1 MVHKKDFIDRL
12 RKKGHTKQ
20 EARAIIDDFLQTLE
34 EALVSGESVSFQG
47 FGTFRNREL
56 AGRVISSPFTDSAV
70 NVPARHTV
78 HFRASDILKQKVK
91 SGGSERHSVAY
102 ES

>member
-12 RKKGHTKQ
+12 RKKGHTKR

-56 AGRVISSPFTDSAV
+56 AGRVISSPLTGDTV
-70 NVPARHTV
+70 TVPARRTV
-78 HFRASDILKQKVK
+78 HFRTSDILKQKVK
-91 SGGSERHSVAY
+91 NGKSE
-102 ES
+102 